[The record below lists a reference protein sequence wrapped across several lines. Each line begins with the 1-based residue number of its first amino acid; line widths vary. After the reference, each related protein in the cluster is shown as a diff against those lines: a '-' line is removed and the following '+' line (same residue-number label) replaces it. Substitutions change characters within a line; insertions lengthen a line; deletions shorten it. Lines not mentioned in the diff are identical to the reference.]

1 MTNENKYELI
11 ESLGRINLD
20 IYKDFFENEILTDEL
35 VLTRNRAEHVD
46 ERRIGI
52 LDKYRDEILS
62 TINEPDL
69 IIRDNKNPVD
79 TVISIKKI
87 DTNSS
92 KNTYVVIK
100 FTLEGNNPDYKNSIM
115 TMMTINDKK
124 LKQIRRNKTILYDT
138 L

>member
-115 TMMTINDKK
+115 TMMTI
-124 LKQIRRNKTILYDT
+124 
-138 L
+138 